1 MDKNNVLI
9 SNKLNKQSKGGNSMI
24 KKLFATVSTIAIIGS
39 AFVGGQSAFAAT
51 TAIEGGSLSFG
62 TQQPSVDNFATV
74 ELTGQV
80 QTSTAAVSAF
90 TVVDATGTG
99 DGWNVV
105 VKADQFTDAAN
116 QLTLPTNS
124 IDIALPTVSA
134 QAGASDVSTINK
146 ASGKID
152 NDTGVKILSAAEG
165 GGMGTYNV
173 DANTLTLNL
182 LPKDV
187 KEGNY
192 TSTVT
197 VTVTTGP

>member
-24 KKLFATVSTIAIIGS
+24 KKLFATVSTLAIIGS
-39 AFVGGQSAFAAT
+39 ALVGGQSAFAAT

-62 TQQPSVDNFATV
+62 TQPSVDNFGSVT
-74 ELTGQV
+74 LNGQV
-80 QTSTAAVSAF
+80 QNSTAAVSAF
-90 TVVDATGTG
+90 TVIDATGTG

-105 VKADQFTDAAN
+105 VKADQFTDSAN
-116 QLTLPTNS
+116 GLTLPTNS
-124 IDIALPTVSA
+124 IDIDLPTVTA
-134 QAGASDVSTINK
+134 DTGASELATISK

-152 NDTGVKILSAAEG
+152 SSTGVKILSAAEG

-173 DANTLTLNL
+173 DANNLTLTLQ
-182 LPKDV
+182 PKDV
-187 KEGNY
+187 KAGTY
-192 TSTVT
+192 TSTIS

>member
-24 KKLFATVSTIAIIGS
+24 KKLFATVSTLAIIGS

-62 TQQPSVDNFATV
+62 TQPSVDNFGSVT
-74 ELTGQV
+74 LNGQV
-80 QTSTAAVSAF
+80 QNSTAALSAF
-90 TVVDATGTG
+90 TVIDATGTG

-105 VKADQFTDAAN
+105 VKADQFTDSAN
-116 QLTLPTNS
+116 GLTLPTNS
-124 IDIALPTVSA
+124 IDIALPTVTA
-134 QAGASDVSTINK
+134 DTGASELATISK

-152 NDTGVKILSAAEG
+152 SSTGVKILSAAEG

>member
-1 MDKNNVLI
+1 MLI

-24 KKLFATVSTIAIIGS
+24 KKLFATVSTLAIIGS

-51 TAIEGGSLSFG
+51 TAIEGGTLSFG
-62 TQQPSVDNFATV
+62 TQPSVGNFSAV
-74 ELTGQV
+74 ELNGQV
-80 QTSTAAVSAF
+80 QTSTAAVNAF
-90 TVVDATGTG
+90 TVIDATGTG
-99 DGWNVV
+99 AGWNVV
-105 VKADQFTDAAN
+105 VKADQFTDTAN
-116 QLTLPTNS
+116 GLKLPTNS
-124 IDIALPTVSA
+124 IDIDSPTVTA
-134 QAGASDVSTINK
+134 DTGASELATISK

-152 NDTGVKILSAAEG
+152 NDTGVKILSAAVD

-173 DANTLTLNL
+173 AANNLTLNL

-187 KEGNY
+187 KEGTY

>member
-1 MDKNNVLI
+1 MLI

-24 KKLFATVSTIAIIGS
+24 KKLFATVSTLAIMGS

-62 TQQPSVDNFATV
+62 TQPSVGNFSAV
-74 ELTGQV
+74 ELNGQV

-90 TVVDATGTG
+90 TVIDATGTG

-116 QLTLPTNS
+116 QLTLPINS

-134 QAGASDVSTINK
+134 QAGASDVTTITK
-146 ASGKID
+146 ADGKID
-152 NDTGVKILSAAEG
+152 NATGVKILSAAEG

-173 DANTLTLNL
+173 DANNLTLNL

-187 KEGNY
+187 KEGTY
-192 TSTVT
+192 SSTVT